1 MLIRAIHA
9 NLAQIFLHLP
19 NMAFKDTLLY
29 VGKAVLFGLIM
40 AAVFLFVTPLLT
52 NNDTS
57 NLFFQKRGDN
67 GFELSFSRA
76 VRRAAPAVVNIYS
89 LSVNPNQP
97 LNSGSLQGLG
107 SGVIMSKEGYI
118 LTNYHVIKKADE
130 IVVALQDG
138 RKFTSEVVGS
148 DPVTDLAVLKVEVK
162 VEGDTLPIV
171 PINLGVPAQV
181 GDVVL
186 AIGNPYNLG
195 QTITQGIISATGRNG
210 LSSGYLD
217 FLQTDAAINAGNS
230 GGALI
235 DTSGQLIGINTAAF
249 QVGEEGGGH
258 GINFAIPIKL
268 AHSIMSKLI
277 KNGRVIRGAL
287 GITGEPISTVM
298 AQILNLPDL
307 TGVMITGIDA
317 KGPAAQAQLTPRDVI
332 TKYEDEVVPGVE
344 MLMDRIAETPPGK
357 QVTMTIIRQ
366 GKYFEV
372 PVTIGE
378 KLSEDQQ

>member
-1 MLIRAIHA
+1 M
-9 NLAQIFLHLP
+9 N
-19 NMAFKDTLLY
+19 FKDTILY
-29 VGKAVLFGLIM
+29 LTKAVAFGLVM
-40 AAVFLFVTPLLT
+40 AAAFIFVTSIT
-52 NNDTS
+52 NNS
-57 NLFFQKRGDN
+57 NFNN
-67 GFELSFSRA
+67 GLTTTQHHNDLSFAKA

-89 LSVNPNQP
+89 LSLDQNSP
-97 LNSGSLQGLG
+97 LNSSSLQGLG

-130 IVVALQDG
+130 IVIALQDG

-148 DPVTDLAVLKVEVK
+148 DPVTDLAVLKI
-162 VEGDTLPIV
+162 EGDNLPIV
-171 PINLGVPAQV
+171 PINLSKPAQV

-235 DTSGQLIGINTAAF
+235 DTTGELIGINTAAF
-249 QVGEEGGGH
+249 QIGDEGGGH

-268 AHSIMSKLI
+268 AHSIMGKLI

-287 GITGEPISTVM
+287 GISGEPLSPVM

-307 TGVMITGIDA
+307 KGVLVTAVDP
-317 KGPAAQAQLTPRDVI
+317 KGPAADAKLRPRDVI
-332 TKYEDEVVPGVE
+332 IAYAEESVPGVE
-344 MLMDRIAETPPGK
+344 MLMDRIAETAPGDSI
-357 QVTMTIIRQ
+357 TMTIIRE
-366 GKYFEV
+366 GKSYDV
-372 PVTIGE
+372 PVIIGE
-378 KLSEDQQ
+378 KAVVP

>member
-1 MLIRAIHA
+1 MT
-9 NLAQIFLHLP
+9 
-19 NMAFKDTLLY
+19 MKDTLIYL
-29 VGKAVLFGLIM
+29 GKAIIFGLIM
-40 AAVFLFVTPLLT
+40 AAMFLLVTSYFNGGNIG
-52 NNDTS
+52 NNLMQ
-57 NLFFQKRGDN
+57 NRGN
-67 GFELSFSRA
+67 NTMELSFAKA

-89 LSVNPNQP
+89 LSIDQGRP
-97 LNSGSLQGLG
+97 LNSGALQGLG

-138 RKFTSEVVGS
+138 RKYTSEVVGS
-148 DPVTDLAVLKVEVK
+148 DQETDLAVLKI
-162 VEGDTLPIV
+162 EGDNLPVV
-171 PINLGVPAQV
+171 PVNLNSPAQV

-235 DTSGQLIGINTAAF
+235 DTGGQLIGINTAAF
-249 QVGEEGGGH
+249 QVGGEGGGH

-268 AHSIMSKLI
+268 AHAIMGKLI
-277 KNGRVIRGAL
+277 EKGRVVRGAI
-287 GITGEPISTVM
+287 GISGEAIGPVV

-307 TGVMITGIDA
+307 RGVVITGIDPN
-317 KGPAAQAQLTPRDVI
+317 GPAAQAQLMPRDVI
-332 TKYEDEVVPGVE
+332 IKYADEDVPGVE
-344 MLMDRIAETPPGK
+344 MLMDRIAETTPGK
-357 QVTMTIIRQ
+357 AVVMTVIRL
-366 GKYFEV
+366 GK
-372 PVTIGE
+372 PIDITVTIAE
-378 KLSEDQQ
+378 KNTSND

>member
-1 MLIRAIHA
+1 M
-9 NLAQIFLHLP
+9 
-19 NMAFKDTLLY
+19 TLKETGLY
-29 VGKAVLFGLIM
+29 IAKAVFFGLIM
-40 AAVFLFVTPLLT
+40 AAVFLVITPLING
-52 NNDTS
+52 NNQQNS
-57 NLFFQKRGDN
+57 FFQPRGAN
-67 GFELSFSRA
+67 GVELSFSKA

-89 LSVNPNQP
+89 LSIEQGRP
-97 LNSGSLQGLG
+97 LSSGSLQGLG

-148 DPVTDLAVLKVEVK
+148 DSVTDLAVLKVE
-162 VEGDTLPIV
+162 GDSLPVV
-171 PINLGVPAQV
+171 PLNLAIPPQV

-249 QVGEEGGGH
+249 QVGGEGGGH

-268 AHSIMSKLI
+268 AHSIMGKLI
-277 KNGRVIRGAL
+277 KDGRVIRGAL
-287 GITGEPISTVM
+287 GITGEPINPVM

-307 TGVMITGIDA
+307 TGVMITDVDRL
-317 KGPAAQAQLTPRDVI
+317 GPAAKAKLRPRDVI
-332 TKYEDEVVPGVE
+332 TQFNDETVPGVE
-344 MLMDRIAETPPGK
+344 MLMDRIAETRPGT
-357 QVTMTIIRQ
+357 QVIMTIIRE
-366 GKYFEV
+366 GKYYKV

-378 KLSEDQQ
+378 NLSGDQPQ

>member
-1 MLIRAIHA
+1 
-9 NLAQIFLHLP
+9 
-19 NMAFKDTLLY
+19 MALKDTLLY
-29 VGKAVLFGLIM
+29 LGKAVFFGLIM
-40 AAVFLFVTPLLT
+40 AAVFLVVTPFLA
-52 NNDTS
+52 NRDVTS
-57 NLFFQKRGDN
+57 LFFQKRGDD
-67 GFELSFSRA
+67 GVELSFSMA

-89 LSVNPNQP
+89 LSVNRDKP
-97 LNSGSLQGLG
+97 LNSSTLQGLG
-107 SGVIMSKEGYI
+107 SGVIMSGEGYI

-148 DPVTDLAVLKVEVK
+148 DPITDLTVLKI
-162 VEGDTLPIV
+162 EGDSLPIV

-235 DTSGQLIGINTAAF
+235 DTSGHLIGINTAAF

-268 AHSIMSKLI
+268 AHSIMGKLI

-287 GITGEPISTVM
+287 GISGEPISPVM

-307 TGVMITGIDA
+307 TGVVITAVDPN
-317 KGPAAQAQLTPRDVI
+317 GPAAQAQLQPRDVI
-332 TKYEDEVVPGVE
+332 IKYQGEDIPGVE

-357 QVTMTIIRQ
+357 HISMTIIRK
-366 GKYFEV
+366 GKPYDV
-372 PVTIGE
+372 PVLIGE
-378 KLSEDQQ
+378 NTNIPE

>member
-1 MLIRAIHA
+1 MTI
-9 NLAQIFLHLP
+9 
-19 NMAFKDTLLY
+19 KDTLLY
-29 VGKAVLFGLIM
+29 VGKATLFGLIM
-40 AAVFLFVTPLLT
+40 AMMFLLVTHLLD
-52 NNDTS
+52 NGS
-57 NLFFQKRGDN
+57 NGSLLQKRGN
-67 GFELSFSRA
+67 HTVELSFSKA

-89 LSVNPNQP
+89 LSIDQRRP

-138 RKFTSEVVGS
+138 RKFTSEVVGF
-148 DPVTDLAVLKVEVK
+148 DPETDLSVLKI
-162 VEGDTLPIV
+162 EGDNLPIV
-171 PINLGVPAQV
+171 PVNLDSPPQV

-235 DTSGQLIGINTAAF
+235 DTNGGLIGINTAAF
-249 QVGEEGGGH
+249 QIAGESGGH

-268 AHSIMSKLI
+268 AHSIMGKLI
-277 KNGRVIRGAL
+277 KDGRVIRGAL
-287 GITGEPISTVM
+287 GISGEPINPVV

-307 TGVMITGIDA
+307 RGVLITGIDPN
-317 KGPAAQAQLTPRDVI
+317 GPAARAQLRPRDVI
-332 TKYEDEVVPGVE
+332 IQYEGEDVPGVE
-344 MLMDRIAETPPGK
+344 MLMDRIAETTPGK
-357 QVTMTIIRQ
+357 KVMMTIIRQ
-366 GKYFEV
+366 GKAQAL
-372 PVTIGE
+372 PVVIDE
-378 KLSEDQQ
+378 KVVVDN

>member
-1 MLIRAIHA
+1 MII
-9 NLAQIFLHLP
+9 
-19 NMAFKDTLLY
+19 KDTLIY

-40 AAVFLFVTPLLT
+40 AAVIIFILPLITGQSLT
-52 NNDTS
+52 NGITS
-57 NLFFQKRGDN
+57 RVSSNSN
-67 GFELSFSRA
+67 ELSFSTA

-89 LSVNPNQP
+89 LSIDQSKP
-97 LNSGSLQGLG
+97 LNPGSLQGLG

-118 LTNYHVIKKADE
+118 LTNYHVIKRADE

-148 DPVTDLAVLKVEVK
+148 DPETDLAVLKVE
-162 VEGDTLPIV
+162 GDNLPVV
-171 PINLGVPAQV
+171 PVSLDIPVRV

-235 DTSGQLIGINTAAF
+235 DTAGQLIGINTAAF
-249 QVGEEGGGH
+249 QIGAEGGGH

-268 AHSIMSKLI
+268 AHSIMGKLI

-287 GITGEPISTVM
+287 GISGEAVGPVM
-298 AQILNLPDL
+298 AQILNIPDL
-307 TGVMITGIDA
+307 TGVVITEIDPN
-317 KGPAAQAQLTPRDVI
+317 GPAAKAKLQPRDVI
-332 TKYEDEVVPGVE
+332 TKYEGESIPGVE
-344 MLMDRIAETPPGK
+344 MLMDRIAETTPGK
-357 QVTMTIIRQ
+357 QVIMTVIRE
-366 GKYFEV
+366 GKSFEV
-372 PVTIGE
+372 PVVIGE
-378 KLSEDQQ
+378 KPVHNN

>member
-1 MLIRAIHA
+1 
-9 NLAQIFLHLP
+9 
-19 NMAFKDTLLY
+19 MALKDTLLY
-29 VGKAVLFGLIM
+29 LGKAVFFGLIM
-40 AAVFLFVTPLLT
+40 AAVFLVVTPFFANKDMT
-52 NNDTS
+52 G
-57 NLFFQKRGDN
+57 LFFQNRGDN
-67 GFELSFSRA
+67 GVELSFSVA

-89 LSVNPNQP
+89 LSINRNQP
-97 LNSGSLQGLG
+97 LNSSSLQGLG
-107 SGVIMSKEGYI
+107 SGVIMSAEGYI

-148 DPVTDLAVLKVEVK
+148 DPVTDLTVLKI
-162 VEGDTLPIV
+162 EGDSLPIV

-186 AIGNPYNLG
+186 AIGNPYNIG

-235 DTSGQLIGINTAAF
+235 DTRGQLIGINTAAF
-249 QVGEEGGGH
+249 QIGEEGGGH

-268 AHSIMSKLI
+268 AHSIMGKLI

-287 GITGEPISTVM
+287 GISGEPISPVM

-307 TGVMITGIDA
+307 TGVVITGVDPN
-317 KGPAAQAQLTPRDVI
+317 GPAARAQLQPRDVI
-332 TKYEDEVVPGVE
+332 IQYEGEDIPGVE
-344 MLMDRIAETPPGK
+344 MLMDRIAETPPGN
-357 QVTMTIIRQ
+357 QVSMTIIRK
-366 GKYFEV
+366 GKSYDV
-372 PVTIGE
+372 PVIIGE
-378 KLSEDQQ
+378 HANNEE

>member
-1 MLIRAIHA
+1 ML
-9 NLAQIFLHLP
+9 NFLNHDKILLTYP
-19 NMAFKDTLLY
+19 LRSQPMNFKDTILY
-29 VGKAVLFGLIM
+29 LTKAVVFGLVM
-40 AAVFLFVTPLLT
+40 AAAFLFVTSITQNSNFNNGLT
-52 NNDTS
+52 TTQHRN
-57 NLFFQKRGDN
+57 
-67 GFELSFSRA
+67 ELSFAKA

-89 LSVNPNQP
+89 LSLDQNSP
-97 LNSGSLQGLG
+97 LNSSSLQGLG
-107 SGVIMSKEGYI
+107 SGVIMSAEGYI

-130 IVVALQDG
+130 IVIALQDG

-148 DPVTDLAVLKVEVK
+148 DPVTDLTVLKI
-162 VEGDTLPIV
+162 EGDNLPVV
-171 PINLGVPAQV
+171 PINLNNPARV

-235 DTSGQLIGINTAAF
+235 DTGGELIGINTAAF

-258 GINFAIPIKL
+258 GINFAIPLKL
-268 AHSIMSKLI
+268 AHSIMGKLI

-287 GITGEPISTVM
+287 GISGEPLSPVM

-307 TGVMITGIDA
+307 KGVLINSVDPQ
-317 KGPAAQAQLTPRDVI
+317 GPAATAKLLRRDVI
-332 TKYEDEVVPGVE
+332 ISYGEESVPGVE
-344 MLMDRIAETPPGK
+344 MLMDRIAETPPGDK
-357 QVTMTIIRQ
+357 VTMTIIRE
-366 GKYFEV
+366 GKSYDV
-372 PVTIGE
+372 PVIIGE
-378 KLSEDQQ
+378 KVAELE

>member
-1 MLIRAIHA
+1 MTL
-9 NLAQIFLHLP
+9 
-19 NMAFKDTLLY
+19 KDTLLY
-29 VGKAVLFGLIM
+29 LGKAVTFGLVM
-40 AAVFLFVTPLLT
+40 AAVFLIVTPMISG
-52 NNDTS
+52 NGQN
-57 NLFFQKRGDN
+57 NLFFQKRGDS
-67 GFELSFSRA
+67 GLELSFSKA

-89 LSVNPNQP
+89 LSINRNQP

-107 SGVIMSKEGYI
+107 SGVIMSGQGYI
-118 LTNYHVIKKADE
+118 LTNYHVVKRADE

-138 RKFTSEVVGS
+138 RKFTSEVVGT
-148 DPVTDLAVLKVEVK
+148 DPVTDLAVLKI
-162 VEGDTLPIV
+162 EGDSLPIV
-171 PINLGVPAQV
+171 PINLAVPAQV

-249 QVGEEGGGH
+249 QVGGEGGGH

-268 AHSIMSKLI
+268 AHSIMGKLI
-277 KNGRVIRGAL
+277 KDGRVIRGAL
-287 GITGEPISTVM
+287 GISGEPISPVM

-307 TGVMITGIDA
+307 TGVVITDIDPN
-317 KGPAAQAQLTPRDVI
+317 GPAAQAQLQPRDVI

-357 QVTMTIIRQ
+357 QITMRIIRK
-366 GKYFEV
+366 GNPYDV

-378 KLSEDQQ
+378 NSNNVE

>member
-1 MLIRAIHA
+1 MIIKDALI
-9 NLAQIFLHLP
+9 
-19 NMAFKDTLLY
+19 Y

-40 AAVFLFVTPLLT
+40 AAVIIFILPLITGQSLT
-52 NNDTS
+52 NGITS
-57 NLFFQKRGDN
+57 RVSTSSS
-67 GFELSFSRA
+67 ELSFSKA

-89 LSVNPNQP
+89 LSIDQSKP
-97 LNSGSLQGLG
+97 LNPGSLQGLG

-118 LTNYHVIKKADE
+118 LTNYHVIKRADE

-148 DPVTDLAVLKVEVK
+148 DPETDLAVLKVE
-162 VEGDTLPIV
+162 GDNLPVV
-171 PINLGVPAQV
+171 PLNLNIPARV

-235 DTSGQLIGINTAAF
+235 DTTGQLIGINTAAF
-249 QVGEEGGGH
+249 QIGGEGGGH

-268 AHSIMSKLI
+268 AHSIMGKLI

-287 GITGEPISTVM
+287 GIGGEAVGPVM
-298 AQILNLPDL
+298 AQILNIPDL
-307 TGVMITGIDA
+307 TGVVITEIDPN
-317 KGPAAQAQLTPRDVI
+317 GPAAQAKLRPRDVI
-332 TKYEDEVVPGVE
+332 TEFEGESIPGVE
-344 MLMDRIAETPPGK
+344 MLMDRIAETPPGTK
-357 QVTMTIIRQ
+357 ITMTVIRE
-366 GKYFEV
+366 GKSYQV
-372 PVTIGE
+372 PVIIGE
-378 KLSEDQQ
+378 KPVHYN

>member
-1 MLIRAIHA
+1 MTI
-9 NLAQIFLHLP
+9 
-19 NMAFKDTLLY
+19 KDTMFY
-29 VGKAVLFGLIM
+29 IGKAVLFGLIM
-40 AAVFLFVTPLLT
+40 AAVFLVITPLIT
-52 NNDTS
+52 GNSQQNS
-57 NLFFQKRGDN
+57 FFQSRGKN
-67 GFELSFSRA
+67 GIELSFSQA

-89 LSVNPNQP
+89 LSIDQSRP

-148 DPVTDLAVLKVEVK
+148 DAVTDLAVLKVE
-162 VEGDTLPIV
+162 GDTLPVV
-171 PINLGVPAQV
+171 PINLDIPAQV

-249 QVGEEGGGH
+249 QVGGEGGGH

-268 AHSIMSKLI
+268 AHSIMGKLI
-277 KNGRVIRGAL
+277 KDGRVIRGAL
-287 GITGEPISTVM
+287 GITGEPINPVM

-307 TGVMITGIDA
+307 TGVLVTDIDLQ
-317 KGPAAQAQLTPRDVI
+317 GPAAQAKLRPRDVI
-332 TKYEDEVVPGVE
+332 TKFNEETVPGVE
-344 MLMDRIAETPPGK
+344 MLMDRIAETPPGT
-357 QVTMTIIRQ
+357 QVNMTIIRD
-366 GKYFEV
+366 GKYYDV

-378 KLSEDQQ
+378 NSGQ

>member
-1 MLIRAIHA
+1 
-9 NLAQIFLHLP
+9 
-19 NMAFKDTLLY
+19 MAFKDTLLY
-29 VGKAVLFGLIM
+29 LGKAVFFGLIM
-40 AAVFLFVTPLLT
+40 AAVFLVVTPFFANKDMT
-52 NNDTS
+52 G
-57 NLFFQKRGDN
+57 LFFQNRGDN
-67 GFELSFSRA
+67 GIELSFSVA

-89 LSVNPNQP
+89 LSIDRNQP
-97 LNSGSLQGLG
+97 LNSSSLQGLG
-107 SGVIMSKEGYI
+107 SGVIMSAEGYI

-148 DPVTDLAVLKVEVK
+148 DPVTDLTVLKI
-162 VEGDTLPIV
+162 EGDSLPIV

-186 AIGNPYNLG
+186 AIGNPYNIG

-249 QVGEEGGGH
+249 QIGEEGGGH

-268 AHSIMSKLI
+268 AHSIMGKLI

-287 GITGEPISTVM
+287 GISGEPISPVM

-307 TGVMITGIDA
+307 SGVVITGVDPN
-317 KGPAAQAQLTPRDVI
+317 GPAARAQLQPRDVI
-332 TKYEDEVVPGVE
+332 IQYEGEDIPGVE
-344 MLMDRIAETPPGK
+344 MLMDRIAETPPGN
-357 QVTMTIIRQ
+357 QVSMTIIRK
-366 GKYFEV
+366 GKSYDV
-372 PVTIGE
+372 PVIIGE
-378 KLSEDQQ
+378 HANNEE

>member
-1 MLIRAIHA
+1 
-9 NLAQIFLHLP
+9 
-19 NMAFKDTLLY
+19 MALKDTLLY
-29 VGKAVLFGLIM
+29 VGKAVIFGLIM

-52 NNDTS
+52 NKDTS
-57 NLFFQKRGDN
+57 SLFFQKRGDN
-67 GFELSFSRA
+67 GFELSFSTA

-89 LSVNPNQP
+89 LSVNRNQP

-107 SGVIMSKEGYI
+107 SGVIMSNEGYI
-118 LTNYHVIKKADE
+118 LTNYHVIKQADE

-148 DPVTDLAVLKVEVK
+148 DSITDLAVLKI
-162 VEGDTLPIV
+162 EGGNLPIV
-171 PINLGVPAQV
+171 PINLDVPALV

-249 QVGEEGGGH
+249 QVGGEGGGH

-268 AHSIMSKLI
+268 AHSIMGKLI
-277 KNGRVIRGAL
+277 KDGRVIRGAL
-287 GITGEPISTVM
+287 GITGEPISSVM

-307 TGVMITGIDA
+307 TGVMITGVDPQ
-317 KGPAAQAQLTPRDVI
+317 GPAAQAQLAPRDVI
-332 TKYEDEVVPGVE
+332 TKYEGEVVPGVE
-344 MLMDRIAETPPGK
+344 MLMDRIAETTPGK
-357 QVTMTIIRQ
+357 QITMTIIRK
-366 GKYFEV
+366 GKYYEV

-378 KLSEDQQ
+378 NLSANEQ

>member
-1 MLIRAIHA
+1 MTL
-9 NLAQIFLHLP
+9 
-19 NMAFKDTLLY
+19 KDTVIY
-29 VGKAVLFGLIM
+29 IGKAVIFGLIM
-40 AAVFLFVTPLLT
+40 AAVFLIITPFIT
-52 NNDTS
+52 GTPPQNS
-57 NLFFQKRGDN
+57 LFQSRSHN
-67 GFELSFSRA
+67 GIELSFSQA

-89 LSVNPNQP
+89 LSIDQSRP

-107 SGVIMSKEGYI
+107 SGVIMSKAGYI

-148 DPVTDLAVLKVEVK
+148 DPVTDLAVLKI
-162 VEGDTLPIV
+162 EGDTLPIV
-171 PINLGVPAQV
+171 PINLEIPAQV

-249 QVGEEGGGH
+249 QVGGEGGGH

-268 AHSIMSKLI
+268 AHSIMGKLI
-277 KNGRVIRGAL
+277 KDGRVIRGAL
-287 GITGEPISTVM
+287 GITGEEISPVM
-298 AQILNLPDL
+298 AQILNLPNL
-307 TGVMITGIDA
+307 TGVVVTDIDHQ
-317 KGPAAQAQLTPRDVI
+317 GPAAQARLRPRDVI
-332 TKYEDEVVPGVE
+332 TKFNDETVPGVE
-344 MLMDRIAETPPGK
+344 MLMDRIAETPPGT
-357 QVTMTIIRQ
+357 QVQMTIIRD
-366 GKYFEV
+366 GKYYEV
-372 PVTIGE
+372 AVIIGE
-378 KLSEDQQ
+378 NLG

>member
-1 MLIRAIHA
+1 M
-9 NLAQIFLHLP
+9 N
-19 NMAFKDTLLY
+19 FKNTILY
-29 VGKAVLFGLIM
+29 LSKAVVFGLVM
-40 AAVFLFVTPLLT
+40 AAAFLFVNSIT
-52 NNDTS
+52 NNNSFNNGLTVAHHS
-57 NLFFQKRGDN
+57 N
-67 GFELSFSRA
+67 ELSFASA

-89 LSVNPNQP
+89 LSLDQNSP
-97 LNSGSLQGLG
+97 LNSSSLQGLG

-148 DPVTDLAVLKVEVK
+148 DQITDLAVLKIEIV
-162 VEGDTLPIV
+162 GDNVPIV
-171 PINLGVPAQV
+171 PINLNNPAQV

-235 DTSGQLIGINTAAF
+235 DTSGELIGINTAAF
-249 QVGEEGGGH
+249 QIGAEGGGH

-268 AHSIMSKLI
+268 AHSIMGKLI
-277 KNGRVIRGAL
+277 TNGRVIRGAL
-287 GITGEPISTVM
+287 GISGEPLSPVM

-307 TGVMITGIDA
+307 KGVLVTGVDPS
-317 KGPAAQAQLTPRDVI
+317 GPAAKATLRPRDVI
-332 TKYEDEVVPGVE
+332 IQYADESVPGVE
-344 MLMDRIAETPPGK
+344 MLMDRIAETPPGNK
-357 QVTMTIIRQ
+357 VSITIIRE
-366 GKYFEV
+366 GKPIEL
-372 PVTIGE
+372 PVVIGE
-378 KLSEDQQ
+378 KLAENS

>member
-1 MLIRAIHA
+1 M
-9 NLAQIFLHLP
+9 NL
-19 NMAFKDTLLY
+19 KDNILY
-29 VGKAVLFGLIM
+29 LTKAVVFGLVM
-40 AAVFLFVTPLLT
+40 AAVFLVVTRFT
-52 NNDTS
+52 DNNS
-57 NLFFQKRGDN
+57 FNN
-67 GFELSFSRA
+67 GLSVTHQNNELSFASA

-89 LSVNPNQP
+89 LSLDQNSP
-97 LNSGSLQGLG
+97 LNSSSLQGLG

-130 IVVALQDG
+130 IVIALQDG

-148 DPVTDLAVLKVEVK
+148 DQITDIAVLKI
-162 VEGDTLPIV
+162 EGDNLPIV
-171 PINLGVPAQV
+171 PINLNNPAQV

-235 DTSGQLIGINTAAF
+235 DTGGELIGINTAAF
-249 QVGEEGGGH
+249 QIGAEGGGH

-268 AHSIMSKLI
+268 AHSIMGKLI

-287 GITGEPISTVM
+287 GISGEPLSQVM

-307 TGVMITGIDA
+307 KGVLVTGVDPN
-317 KGPAAQAQLTPRDVI
+317 GPAAKATLKPRDVI
-332 TKYEDEVVPGVE
+332 IQYAEESVPGVE
-344 MLMDRIAETPPGK
+344 MLMDRIAETPPGNK
-357 QVTMTIIRQ
+357 VNITIIRE
-366 GKYFEV
+366 GKPIEL
-372 PVTIGE
+372 PVIIGE
-378 KLSEDQQ
+378 KLPENS